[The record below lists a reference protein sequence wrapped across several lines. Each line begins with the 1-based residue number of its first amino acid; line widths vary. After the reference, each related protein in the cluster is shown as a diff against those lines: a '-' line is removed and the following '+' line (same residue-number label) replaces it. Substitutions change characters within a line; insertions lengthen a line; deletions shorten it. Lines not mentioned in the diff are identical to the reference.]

1 MIGWDFEVDAYS
13 RFWRWHLIKICV
25 WTCDMNSTLRSVVP
39 LAMFLIKKPNLL
51 NRCHTRFLPGCYM
64 NFLRHLF
71 LPWSVFARFLFPRCV
86 RSEFVRVVV
95 GLVNWRVLG
104 SKRHKKQSK
113 KNKTRT
119 VIVRDF
125 ELNLLGGTLTPEET
139 LKSEEEKSKE
149 WKEKHKCFWQMV
161 TKLLFDGLDK
171 VDQGEADIASR
182 HAVINT
188 SLFQMTGSD
197 MYKGGVKLSPISTLI
212 LLTTVRATRNAR
224 HEDQSRESSDTW
236 CEKYGRLELQW
247 GTCGGKV
254 LKLAKYARHCALQS
268 CLTIEQEGGWRMA
281 IWWWRAT
288 CTSIRFRLLYSMTTC
303 W

>member
-71 LPWSVFARFLFPRCV
+71 LPWSVFARFLFPRSV

-125 ELNLLGGTLTPEET
+125 ELNLLGGTLNTRGDPEIWRREKQRMEGET
-139 LKSEEEKSKE
+139 
-149 WKEKHKCFWQMV
+149 QV
-161 TKLLFDGLDK
+161 
-171 VDQGEADIASR
+171 
-182 HAVINT
+182 
-188 SLFQMTGSD
+188 
-197 MYKGGVKLSPISTLI
+197 
-212 LLTTVRATRNAR
+212 LLTNGDQIAIRWTR
-224 HEDQSRESSDTW
+224 QSWPR
-236 CEKYGRLELQW
+236 
-247 GTCGGKV
+247 
-254 LKLAKYARHCALQS
+254 
-268 CLTIEQEGGWRMA
+268 GGW
-281 IWWWRAT
+281 
-288 CTSIRFRLLYSMTTC
+288 YSL
-303 W
+303 